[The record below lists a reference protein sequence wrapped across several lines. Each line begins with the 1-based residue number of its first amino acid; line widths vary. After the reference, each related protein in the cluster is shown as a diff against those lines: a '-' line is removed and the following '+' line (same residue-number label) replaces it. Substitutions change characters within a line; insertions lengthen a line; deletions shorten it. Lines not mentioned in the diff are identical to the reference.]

1 MRSRNSKRA
10 VAAALSAAF
19 LLALAGDALGTHA
32 CPHHD
37 DAPATPHGTHET
49 RGTHEPGHDGNH
61 DSHGPCTCVGQCHA
75 GTAPPHPVPSLLGI
89 DAAEA
94 PPDPEPAPD
103 RPDRPAFAPFSLPWA
118 NAPPAL

>member
-1 MRSRNSKRA
+1 MRTRNSKRA

-19 LLALAGDALGTHA
+19 LLALAGDALGNHA

-37 DAPATPHGTHET
+37 DAPATPHETHET
-49 RGTHEPGHDGNH
+49 RTHETGHAGNH

-89 DAAEA
+89 APAEA
-94 PPDPEPAPD
+94 PPDPAPAPD
-103 RPDRPAFAPFSLPWA
+103 RPDWPAFAPFSLPWA